1 MANFNVLYAG
11 QLRFV
16 ECAQYHKM
24 HIEGAGS
31 IDAAF
36 VDSVFD
42 IWNTNIGSKHSIN
55 NLNFNES
62 LDFFKQTI
70 NPTSCTVVDVKK
82 YINLIDVSKSRFFLY
97 QQLFLMLN
105 HLKENDVVF
114 FLTPEIVF
122 NKKTSLDFKQIAKS
136 VPQESPKAFGWV
148 ADNNMLHN
156 HFMYFNRLGVR
167 TLKERWHTLR
177 FLDIKDANIENI
189 WYKIITDCG
198 VEVMS
203 SELVNMDNY
212 CLRFKNNMDFD
223 KITDYKYL
231 NEKRNQWTMIREGI

>member
-1 MANFNVLYAG
+1 MTNFNVLYAG

-16 ECAQYHKM
+16 ECAQYHKIR
-24 HIEGAGS
+24 IEGAES

-42 IWNTNIGSKHSIN
+42 TWKTSIGSKHSID
-55 NLNFNES
+55 NLSFNES

-70 NPTSCTVVDVKK
+70 NPNSCTVVDVQK
-82 YINLIDVSKSRFFLY
+82 YINLIDVNRYRFFIY
-97 QQLFLMLN
+97 QQLFLMLD

-122 NKKTSLDFKQIAKS
+122 NKETSLNFKQIAES
-136 VPQESPKAFGWV
+136 IPQGSPKAFGWV
-148 ADNNMLHN
+148 TNNNMLHN

-167 TLKERWHTLR
+167 RLKERWQTLR
-177 FLDIKDANIENI
+177 FPNAKDTHIENI
-189 WYKIITDCG
+189 WHKIITDCG
-198 VEVMS
+198 VEVVP
-203 SELVNMDNY
+203 SELANMGTY

-223 KITDYKYL
+223 KINDYTYL
-231 NEKRNQWTMIREGI
+231 NEKRDQWTMIREGI